1 MKIEYKLVNTST
13 GTPNVSVNHN
23 IYEFFYP
30 CETNYDCT
38 DYEVILPKGRYYFEA
53 YGASGGIHSNVY
65 TSSYVDK
72 NRKCSNDTSAQA
84 HANVVCDPSKYSSGP
99 GGYVRAALNLSRETV
114 AYIIIGGQG
123 AYGKG
128 SLVPGGYGGGGDGH
142 KGAAAGGGRTAL
154 MMQKDDIFH
163 SVLVAGAGGGS
174 DDAANNNDGIA
185 GSGGG
190 LIGQSF
196 WFSSTYIQGY
206 EANSSHFF
214 SYGNGESV
222 HAGKSN
228 HPQGSIYQT
237 DPDFGY
243 EYSGAGGGWFGGFAS
258 FDPNAGSGG
267 GSSFALTKDA
277 IIPTTMDVYDTYYS
291 NKVTDNYAFD
301 RNSMFIMSDVIHFP
315 GIWIG
320 NGMFRVT

>member
-114 AYIIIGGQG
+114 AYIMIGGQG

-128 SLVPGGYGGGGDGH
+128 SPVPGGYGGGGDGH
-142 KGAAAGGGRTAL
+142 NSAAAGGGRTAL

-206 EANSSHFF
+206 EANIVAISSRMETANLSMLENPNIPKDQFIKLIPF
-214 SYGNGESV
+214 LNMNILEQEEDGLVASLLLIQILARV
-222 HAGKSN
+222 AGRVLPWRKM
-228 HPQGSIYQT
+228 P
-237 DPDFGY
+237 
-243 EYSGAGGGWFGGFAS
+243 S
-258 FDPNAGSGG
+258 FLQPWM
-267 GSSFALTKDA
+267 FTILIILT
-277 IIPTTMDVYDTYYS
+277 
-291 NKVTDNYAFD
+291 
-301 RNSMFIMSDVIHFP
+301 R
-315 GIWIG
+315 
-320 NGMFRVT
+320 